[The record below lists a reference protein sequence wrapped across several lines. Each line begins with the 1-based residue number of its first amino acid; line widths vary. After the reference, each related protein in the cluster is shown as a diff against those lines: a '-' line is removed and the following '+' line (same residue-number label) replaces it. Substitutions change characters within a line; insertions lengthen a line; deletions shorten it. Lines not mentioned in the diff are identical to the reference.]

1 MPPKFQTPAAI
12 AKMLKP
18 VATKPQGRKVWSID
32 LETVW
37 IPFFTASN
45 TVGDT
50 NISHEALGAPLLLA
64 KDKDGTIRFNDA
76 GRPVLRVN
84 KELSKAV
91 GDVRQNIIAELMN
104 YPQIVYKAKP
114 EEYKAQLEA
123 NHKAGQP
130 IIDKMTSEI
139 TAAQVAQAT
148 AEASAVPTGQQTPTE
163 VPTEAKELAGA
174 AA

>member
-1 MPPKFQTPAAI
+1 MGKTTFQTPAGI
-12 AKMLKP
+12 AKMLRP

-37 IPFFTASN
+37 IPFFTAAN

-50 NISHEALGAPLLLA
+50 NISHEALGAPLRLG
-64 KDKDGTIRFNDA
+64 KDKDGSVKFRDD
-76 GRPVLRVN
+76 GRPVLTVA

-104 YPQIVYKAKP
+104 YPQLVYKAKP
-114 EEYKAQLEA
+114 QEYQAQLEA

-130 IIDKMTSEI
+130 ILDKMAREI
-139 TAAQVAQAT
+139 TEAQIAKAT
-148 AEASAVPTGQQTPTE
+148 AEAPAKPTGEQSPTE
-163 VPTEAKELAGA
+163 TPAQEKELVA
-174 AA
+174 A

>member
-1 MPPKFQTPAAI
+1 MGTKFQTPAAI
-12 AKMLKP
+12 AKMLRP

-50 NISHEALGAPLLLA
+50 SIPNDALGAPLRLA
-64 KDKDGTIRFNDA
+64 KDKDGSIRFNDA
-76 GRPVLRVN
+76 GRPVLKVA

-91 GDVRQNIIAELMN
+91 GDVRQNIIAELMAF
-104 YPQIVYKAKP
+104 PQIVYKAKP
-114 EEYKAQLEA
+114 DEYKAQLEL

-130 IIDKMTSEI
+130 IMDKMVTEI
-139 TAAQVAQAT
+139 QQAQIAAAT
-148 AEASAVPTGQQTPTE
+148 AEAPAESPTGETPTE
-163 VPTEAKELAGA
+163 APAQEKELVA
-174 AA
+174 A